1 MKRDDLAQHLNEAR
15 ERFEPRWDDARS
27 AHVRAGLPARAQT
40 HRRRRVAVG
49 AAVLLALGV
58 VAFSLRPVRSVVA
71 IEPLAEAHVVSLER
85 TETLE
90 RFRVERHGAWFDV
103 TPNQRTVRV
112 EADDVVVEVL
122 GTKFLV
128 ERVDARVHVV
138 VERGV
143 VRVSSRGVVRT
154 LETGAS
160 GWFPEELAH
169 VEPAHVE
176 PAHVEPAHVEPAHVE
191 PAHVE
196 PVHVEP
202 AHVEP
207 KSPETVVPRPRQSTK
222 QTPAV
227 KPAPPQTWTALA
239 QSGDFDAAWSAMKTA
254 PAPRDE
260 PAELLLAADVARLS
274 RHPDQALAPLR
285 RVLEAHAKDPRAPL
299 AAFTLG
305 RVLLD
310 DLGRPKEAAA
320 AFERARGLA
329 PEAPLAEDAL
339 AREVEALSRAQ
350 SPEAKARADLFV
362 QRYPSSPRL
371 RAVRHF
377 GGLK

>member
-1 MKRDDLAQHLNEAR
+1 MKRDDLAHQLNEAR

-27 AHVRAGLPARAQT
+27 AHVRAGMSARART
-40 HRRRRVAVG
+40 HRRRRVAIA
-49 AAVLLALGV
+49 AAVVLVLGV
-58 VAFSLRPVRSVVA
+58 VALSLRPAPSVVA
-71 IEPLAEAHVVSLER
+71 IEPLAQANVVTLER
-85 TETLE
+85 TATLE
-90 RFRVERHGAWFDV
+90 RFRVEQHGAWFDV
-103 TPNQRTVRV
+103 TPSRKTVRV
-112 EADDVVVEVL
+112 EAGDVVVEVL
-122 GTKFLV
+122 GTRFLV
-128 ERVDARVHVV
+128 ERVEARVHVV

-160 GWFPEELAH
+160 GWFPEEPAVEAPKP
-169 VEPAHVE
+169 VEPAPEVVPAPVE
-176 PAHVEPAHVEPAHVE
+176 PPEEPTKTVESPRRPTKRK
-191 PAHVE
+191 
-196 PVHVEP
+196 PVMKED
-202 AHVEP
+202 
-207 KSPETVVPRPRQSTK
+207 T
-222 QTPAV
+222 
-227 KPAPPQTWTALA
+227 TWRVLA
-239 QSGDFDAAWSAMKTA
+239 QSGDFDAAWRAMKTA

-274 RHPDQALAPLR
+274 RHPEEALAPLR

-310 DLGRPKEAAA
+310 DLGRPKEAAV
-320 AFERARGLA
+320 AFERARWLA

-350 SPEAKARADLFV
+350 SPEAKARAETFV
-362 QRYPSSPRL
+362 QRYPSSARL

-377 GGLK
+377 GGLP

>member
-1 MKRDDLAQHLNEAR
+1 MKRDDLAHHLNEAR

-27 AHVRAGLPARAQT
+27 AHVRAGLPARAKT
-40 HRRRRVAVG
+40 HRRRRVAVAT
-49 AAVLLALGV
+49 AALLALGV
-58 VAFSLRPVRSVVA
+58 VAFSLRPVTSVVT
-71 IEPLAEAHVVSLER
+71 IEPLAQANVVTLER
-85 TETLE
+85 TATLE
-90 RFRVERHGAWFDV
+90 RFRVEQHGAWFDV
-103 TPNQRTVRV
+103 TPNRKMVRV
-112 EADDVVVEVL
+112 EAGEVVVEVL
-122 GTKFLV
+122 GTRFLV
-128 ERVDARVHVV
+128 ERVEARVHVV

-143 VRVSSRGVVRT
+143 VRVSSRGAVRT

-160 GWFPEELAH
+160 GWFPEPVVESPKVVPAP
-169 VEPAHVE
+169 VEPPRVVE
-176 PAHVEPAHVEPAHVE
+176 PLPEPAEV
-191 PAHVE
+191 
-196 PVHVEP
+196 
-202 AHVEP
+202 VEP
-207 KSPETVVPRPRQSTK
+207 KPVEPPRRPVKRKEVAKETVS
-222 QTPAV
+222 
-227 KPAPPQTWTALA
+227 APTWTALA

-274 RHPDQALAPLR
+274 RHPEEALAPLR

-320 AFERARGLA
+320 AFERARSLA

-350 SPEAKARADLFV
+350 SPEVKARAELFV
-362 QRYPSSPRL
+362 QRYPTSPRV

-377 GGLK
+377 GGLP

>member
-1 MKRDDLAQHLNEAR
+1 MKRDDLAHQLNEAR
-15 ERFEPRWDDARS
+15 ERFEPRWDDARA
-27 AHVRAGLPARAQT
+27 AHVRAGMSARART
-40 HRRRRVAVG
+40 HRRRRVATV
-49 AAVLLALGV
+49 AAVVVLLGV
-58 VAFSLRPVRSVVA
+58 VALSLRPAPSVVA
-71 IEPLAEAHVVSLER
+71 IEPLAQANVVTLER
-85 TETLE
+85 TATLE
-90 RFRVERHGAWFDV
+90 RFRVEQHGAWFDV
-103 TPNQRTVRV
+103 TPNRKTVRV
-112 EADDVVVEVL
+112 EAGEVVVEVL
-122 GTKFLV
+122 GTRFLV
-128 ERVDARVHVV
+128 ERVEARVHVV

-160 GWFPEELAH
+160 GWFPEEVVEAPKPVVPEPEVVPAP
-169 VEPAHVE
+169 VEPPEEPTKTVE
-176 PAHVEPAHVEPAHVE
+176 SPRRPTKRKPT
-191 PAHVE
+191 
-196 PVHVEP
+196 VHE
-202 AHVEP
+202 A
-207 KSPETVVPRPRQSTK
+207 
-222 QTPAV
+222 A
-227 KPAPPQTWTALA
+227 APTWTVLA

-274 RHPDQALAPLR
+274 RHPDEALAPLR

-310 DLGRPKEAAA
+310 DLGRPKEAAV
-320 AFERARGLA
+320 AFERARLLA

-350 SPEAKARADLFV
+350 SPDAKARAEMFL

-377 GGLK
+377 GGLP

>member
-1 MKRDDLAQHLNEAR
+1 MKRDDLAHHLNEAR

-27 AHVRAGLPARAQT
+27 AHVRAGLPARAKT
-40 HRRRRVAVG
+40 HRRRRVAL
-49 AAVLLALGV
+49 ATSALLLVGV
-58 VAFSLRPVRSVVA
+58 VAFSLRPVASVVA
-71 IEPLAEAHVVSLER
+71 IEPLAEANVVTLER
-85 TETLE
+85 TATLE
-90 RFRVERHGAWFDV
+90 RFRVEQRGAWFDV
-103 TPNQRTVRV
+103 TPNRKTVRV
-112 EADDVVVEVL
+112 EAGEVVVEVL
-122 GTKFLV
+122 GTRFLV
-128 ERVDARVHVV
+128 ERVEARVHVV

-160 GWFPEELAH
+160 GWFPEEIAVEAPKVVAPEPQ
-169 VEPAHVE
+169 VEPAPVE
-176 PAHVEPAHVEPAHVE
+176 PPPEAPKVVEAPRRPVKRKVVEKEPA
-191 PAHVE
+191 
-196 PVHVEP
+196 
-202 AHVEP
+202 
-207 KSPETVVPRPRQSTK
+207 
-222 QTPAV
+222 
-227 KPAPPQTWTALA
+227 APTWTVLA

-274 RHPDQALAPLR
+274 RHPEEALAPLR

-320 AFERARGLA
+320 AFERARSLA

-350 SPEAKARADLFV
+350 SPEAKARAEAFV

-377 GGLK
+377 GGLP

>member
-1 MKRDDLAQHLNEAR
+1 MKRDDLAHHLNEAR

-27 AHVRAGLPARAQT
+27 AHVRAGLPARAKL
-40 HRRRRVAVG
+40 HRRRRAATAG
-49 AAVLLALGV
+49 AVLLALGV
-58 VAFSLRPVRSVVA
+58 VAFSLRPAASVVA
-71 IEPLAEAHVVSLER
+71 IEPLAEANVVTLER
-85 TETLE
+85 TATLE
-90 RFRVERHGAWFDV
+90 RFRVDQHGAWFDV
-103 TPNQRTVRV
+103 TPNRKTVRV
-112 EADDVVVEVL
+112 EAGEVVVEVL
-122 GTKFLV
+122 GTRFLV
-128 ERVDARVHVV
+128 ERVEARVHVV

-154 LETGAS
+154 LESGAS
-160 GWFPEELAH
+160 AWFPEEV
-169 VEPAHVE
+169 VEAPKVVTPE
-176 PAHVEPAHVEPAHVE
+176 PGPVPVVPT
-191 PAHVE
+191 PE
-196 PVHVEP
+196 PVEVSESRT
-202 AHVEP
+202 EP
-207 KSPETVVPRPRQSTK
+207 KLVDAPRRPVKRKEVVKVAS
-222 QTPAV
+222 A
-227 KPAPPQTWTALA
+227 APTWTVLA
-239 QSGDFDAAWSAMKTA
+239 QSGDFDAAWTAMKTA

-274 RHPDQALAPLR
+274 RHPEEALAPLR

-310 DLGRPKEAAA
+310 DLGRPKEAAV
-320 AFERARGLA
+320 AFERARLLA

-350 SPEAKARADLFV
+350 SPEAKARAELFV

-377 GGLK
+377 GGLP

>member
-1 MKRDDLAQHLNEAR
+1 MKRDDLAHHLNEAR

-27 AHVRAGLPARAQT
+27 AHVRAGLPARAKT
-40 HRRRRVAVG
+40 HRRRRVAL
-49 AAVLLALGV
+49 AAVVVLLGV
-58 VAFSLRPVRSVVA
+58 VAFSLRPASSVVA
-71 IEPLAEAHVVSLER
+71 IEPLARANVVTLER
-85 TETLE
+85 TATLE
-90 RFRVERHGAWFDV
+90 RFRVEQHGAWFDV
-103 TPNQRTVRV
+103 TPNRKTVRV
-112 EADDVVVEVL
+112 EAGDVVVEVL
-122 GTKFLV
+122 GTRFLV
-128 ERVDARVHVV
+128 ERVEARVHVV

-154 LETGAS
+154 LEAGAS
-160 GWFPEELAH
+160 GWFPEEVVEAPKP
-169 VEPAHVE
+169 VEPEVAPVPVE
-176 PAHVEPAHVEPAHVE
+176 PPEEPTKAVESPRRPTKRK
-191 PAHVE
+191 PT
-196 PVHVEP
+196 VHE
-202 AHVEP
+202 A
-207 KSPETVVPRPRQSTK
+207 
-222 QTPAV
+222 A
-227 KPAPPQTWTALA
+227 APTWTVLA

-274 RHPDQALAPLR
+274 RHPDEALAPLR

-310 DLGRPKEAAA
+310 DLGRPKEAAV
-320 AFERARGLA
+320 AFERARLLA

-350 SPEAKARADLFV
+350 SPEAKARAEMFL

-377 GGLK
+377 GGLP

>member
-1 MKRDDLAQHLNEAR
+1 MKRDDLAHHLNEAR

-160 GWFPEELAH
+160 GWFPEEPLAPVH
-169 VEPAHVE
+169 VEPKLEPSPIVE
-176 PAHVEPAHVEPAHVE
+176 PA
-191 PAHVE
+191 
-196 PVHVEP
+196 HVEP

-207 KSPETVVPRPRQSTK
+207 KSPETVVPRPRQPTK

-274 RHPDQALAPLR
+274 RHPDQALGPLR

>member
-1 MKRDDLAQHLNEAR
+1 MKRDDLAHHLNEAR

-27 AHVRAGLPARAQT
+27 AHVRAGLPSRAQT
-40 HRRRRVAVG
+40 HRRRRIAVG
-49 AAVLLALGV
+49 AAVLLVLGV
-58 VAFSLRPVRSVVA
+58 VAFSLRPVRSVVV
-71 IEPLAEAHVVSLER
+71 IEPLAEANIVTLER
-85 TETLE
+85 TESLE

-103 TPNQRTVRV
+103 TPNRRVVRV
-112 EADDVVVEVL
+112 EVDDVVVEVL

-128 ERVDARVHVV
+128 ERVDSRVHVV

-143 VRVSSRGVVRT
+143 VRVSSRGAVRT

-160 GWFPEELAH
+160 GWFPEEPLAPAP
-169 VEPAHVE
+169 VEPK
-176 PAHVEPAHVEPAHVE
+176 PAE
-191 PAHVE
+191 VE
-196 PVHVEP
+196 PVPSPLVEP
-202 AHVEP
+202 V
-207 KSPETVVPRPRQSTK
+207 SPEPALVPRPRPPTK
-222 QTPAV
+222 RTPAV
-227 KPAPPQTWTALA
+227 KPAEPPTWRTLA
-239 QSGDFDAAWSAMKTA
+239 QSGDFDAAWLAMKTA

-274 RHPDQALAPLR
+274 KHPDQALAPLR

-305 RVLLD
+305 RVSLD

-320 AFERARGLA
+320 AFERARLLA

-350 SPEAKARADLFV
+350 SPEAKARAELFV

-377 GGLK
+377 GGLP